1 MPKLHSVG
9 RPCGQTAEGNDGAST
24 SDESRWDDVHNLPK
38 GDCAKQTVRAIRL
51 RGMLKQE
58 NPAEEGG
65 DMSATALVYD
75 IQGYSVHDGPGIR
88 TTVFLK
94 GCPLRCPWCHSPE
107 SQSFKPQV
115 CFKQTSCLGIE
126 RCEGSC
132 LNACPVPGALVR
144 GEEVDD
150 TPEFIDESGE
160 AAPPGK
166 KTVPHI
172 IRSLCDDCAKCTEV
186 CYAKALYV
194 CGEEWTAE
202 DMLKRVLRDRRF
214 YEKSGGG
221 VTLSGGEPL
230 CQLEFAV
237 EFLKRCKEAGLHTAL
252 DTTGFVPESSI
263 AAVLPYVDLFLYDL
277 KHMDS
282 DLHKQ
287 VIGVPNEPIHANA
300 RFIAANG
307 GNLQVRIPVI
317 PRFNDNEENM
327 EKTAALSK
335 ELGDAVSL
343 IQLLPYHTLGVSKY
357 ERLQWDQPI
366 FEAPPMPEERVKEF
380 AEFFEQRGLNAQ
392 VH

>member
-1 MPKLHSVG
+1 
-9 RPCGQTAEGNDGAST
+9 
-24 SDESRWDDVHNLPK
+24 
-38 GDCAKQTVRAIRL
+38 
-51 RGMLKQE
+51 
-58 NPAEEGG
+58 
-65 DMSATALVYD
+65 MSATALVYD

-132 LNACPVPGALVR
+132 LNACPTPEALVR
-144 GEEVDD
+144 GGEIDD
-150 TPEFIDESGE
+150 TPEYLDEPGE
-160 AAPPGK
+160 IAPVKK

-172 IRSLCDDCAKCTEV
+172 IRSLCSDCGKCTEI

-194 CGEEWTAE
+194 CGKEWTAE
-202 DMLKRVLRDRRF
+202 AMLRRVERDRHF

-237 EFLKRCKEAGLHTAL
+237 EFLQRCKEAGLTTAL
-252 DTTGFVPESSI
+252 DTTGFVPASSI
-263 AAVLPYVDLFLYDL
+263 EAVLPYVDLFLYDL

-282 DLHKQ
+282 EFHQ
-287 VIGVPNEPIHANA
+287 QIIGVPTGPIHENA
-300 RFIAANG
+300 KLIASKG
-307 GNLQVRIPVI
+307 GKLQVRIPVI

-327 EKTAALSK
+327 GRAADFCK
-335 ELGDAVSL
+335 ELGDAVTL

-357 ERLQWDQPI
+357 ERLQWDKPV
-366 FEAPPMPEERVKEF
+366 FEAPPMPEERVAEF
-380 AEFFEQRGLNAQ
+380 AKFFQGRGLSAQ

>member
-1 MPKLHSVG
+1 
-9 RPCGQTAEGNDGAST
+9 
-24 SDESRWDDVHNLPK
+24 
-38 GDCAKQTVRAIRL
+38 
-51 RGMLKQE
+51 
-58 NPAEEGG
+58 
-65 DMSATALVYD
+65 MSASALVYD

-115 CFKQTSCLGIE
+115 CFKKTSCLGIE
-126 RCEGSC
+126 KCEGAC
-132 LNACPVPGALVR
+132 LNACPKPGALER
-144 GEEVDD
+144 GEVIDD

-160 AAPPGK
+160 AAPPAK

-172 IRSLCDDCAKCTEV
+172 VRSLCDDCAACTQV

-194 CGEEWTAE
+194 CGEKWTAA
-202 DMLKRVLRDRRF
+202 DMVKRVLRDKRF

-237 EFLKRCKEAGLHTAL
+237 EFLAGCKEAGLHTAV
-252 DTTGFVPESSI
+252 DTTGFVPASSLR
-263 AAVLPYVDLFLYDL
+263 AVLPYTDLFLYDL

-282 DLHKQ
+282 ALHKQ
-287 VIGVPNEPIHANA
+287 VIGVPNEPILENA
-300 RFIAANG
+300 RMLASEG
-307 GNLQVRIPVI
+307 GVLQVRIPVI
-317 PRFNDNEENM
+317 PQFNDNRENM
-327 EKTAALSK
+327 ERASAFCK

-343 IQLLPYHTLGVSKY
+343 VQLLPYHTLGVSKY
-357 ERLQWDQPI
+357 ERLQWDKPI
-366 FEAPPMPEERVKEF
+366 FEAAPMPDKRVEEF
-380 AEFFEQRGLNAQ
+380 AVFFREQGIEAQ